1 MSVSGVLVAFI
12 ADLSLLFQIDDSSTF
27 GVASPVLSVLK
38 RSLQDECI
46 TEQPRCVYEIAEA
59 TRLESKAALLHLFCF
74 AYLLCESAKLPTWS
88 FVTISR
94 YPTRVLVVTRNQVGI
109 AFSERYLNQR
119 QSSSSGAVKS
129 SH

>member
-59 TRLESKAALLHLFCF
+59 TRLESKAALLHLF
-74 AYLLCESAKLPTWS
+74 ASHSLCESRPGDMTPPQAADK
-88 FVTISR
+88 
-94 YPTRVLVVTRNQVGI
+94 
-109 AFSERYLNQR
+109 
-119 QSSSSGAVKS
+119 SSGRHPK
-129 SH
+129 